1 MFARQSFSVPSVS
14 TEYDTADENQSRDLY
29 LIDGDDCRMI
39 VLQNAPMVAR
49 AVTQALLLLVLGTST
64 LRVELAQA
72 SLAGDA
78 ASVSSDADAL
88 HGVVQAS
95 ILQQFQMQEIV
106 TDNGIQVREYLN
118 QKGTVFAVTWAG
130 PVVPDLQQLLGTQ
143 FAAYT
148 TALAARDH
156 LGLHRSVRVATSG
169 LVVESDGHLRA
180 YVGRAYLPALIPTG
194 VSAAEL
200 R

>member
-1 MFARQSFSVPSVS
+1 MTVRA
-14 TEYDTADENQSRDLY
+14 
-29 LIDGDDCRMI
+29 I
-39 VLQNAPMVAR
+39 VLHNAPMVAR
-49 AVTQALLLLVLGTST
+49 AVTPALLLLTLGLIT
-64 LRVELAQA
+64 LRVELAHA

-95 ILQQFQMQEIV
+95 ILQQFEIQQIV

-118 QKGTVFAVTWAG
+118 REGTVFAVTWAG
-130 PVVPDLQQLLGTQ
+130 PVVPDLQQLLGAQ
-143 FAAYT
+143 FAAYSA
-148 TALAARDH
+148 ALAARDH
-156 LGLHRSVRVATSG
+156 LGLHRSVRVATSS

-180 YVGRAYLPALIPTG
+180 YVGRAYLPAMIPIG

>member
-1 MFARQSFSVPSVS
+1 MTMRA
-14 TEYDTADENQSRDLY
+14 
-29 LIDGDDCRMI
+29 I
-39 VLQNAPMVAR
+39 VLHNAQMVAR
-49 AVTQALLLLVLGTST
+49 AVTHALLLLILGAGS

-72 SLAGDA
+72 SLAGGA
-78 ASVSSDADAL
+78 ASVANDADAL

-95 ILQQFQMQEIV
+95 ILRQFEIQQID

-118 QKGTVFAVTWAG
+118 REGTVFAVTWAG

-156 LGLHRSVRVATSG
+156 LGLRRSVRVATSG

-180 YVGRAYLPALIPTG
+180 YLGRAYLPALIPSG

>member
-1 MFARQSFSVPSVS
+1 M
-14 TEYDTADENQSRDLY
+14 LH
-29 LIDGDDCRMI
+29 
-39 VLQNAPMVAR
+39 NAKMVAR
-49 AVTQALLLLVLGTST
+49 AVTHALSILILGTGT

-78 ASVSSDADAL
+78 ASVSRDADAL
-88 HGVVQAS
+88 HGVKQTS
-95 ILQQFQMQEIV
+95 IHPQFDIQQID

-118 QKGTVFAVTWAG
+118 RDGTVFAVTWAG
-130 PVVPDLQQLLGTQ
+130 PVVPDLQQLLGSQ
-143 FAAYT
+143 FTAYT
-148 TALAARDH
+148 TELAAREH
-156 LGLHRSVRVATSG
+156 LGLHRSVRLATSD

-180 YVGRAYLPALIPTG
+180 YVGRAYLPAMIPIG

>member
-1 MFARQSFSVPSVS
+1 MTMRA
-14 TEYDTADENQSRDLY
+14 
-29 LIDGDDCRMI
+29 I
-39 VLQNAPMVAR
+39 VLHNARMVAR
-49 AVTQALLLLVLGTST
+49 AVTHALLLLTLGTST

-78 ASVSSDADAL
+78 ASVASDADAL

-95 ILQQFQMQEIV
+95 ILQQFEIQQID

-118 QKGTVFAVTWAG
+118 RDGTVFAVTWAG
-130 PVVPDLQQLLGTQ
+130 PVVPDLQLLLGTQ
-143 FAAYT
+143 FAVYT
-148 TALAARDH
+148 GALAARDH

-180 YVGRAYLPALIPTG
+180 YVGRAYLPALVPIG

>member
-1 MFARQSFSVPSVS
+1 MTMRA
-14 TEYDTADENQSRDLY
+14 
-29 LIDGDDCRMI
+29 I
-39 VLQNAPMVAR
+39 VLHNARMVAR
-49 AVTQALLLLVLGTST
+49 AVTHALLLLILGVGA

-78 ASVSSDADAL
+78 ASVAIDANAL

-95 ILQQFQMQEIV
+95 VLQQFEIQQID

-118 QKGTVFAVTWAG
+118 REGTVFAVTWAG
-130 PVVPDLQQLLGTQ
+130 PVVPDLHQLLGTQ
-143 FAAYT
+143 FTAYT

-156 LGLHRSVRVATSG
+156 LGLHRSVRVATYG

-180 YVGRAYLPALIPTG
+180 YGGRAYLPTLIPIG